1 MFTIK
6 EFVGLAF
13 VPAVIGLA
21 LSFGLIVAATISSG
35 ISASTQKDSCNMTTQ
50 TCELMSNIMGNPSN
64 KIVQKINGKTGQDGT
79 LAEKAESVTTIYIG
93 GLELEF
99 KWSLEK
105 GAPTNVENGWTFLSG
120 FGTIIVQFIA
130 LIFIWV
136 AFMAATKINTGIAAV
151 VDPFVKFGQSVKNMS
166 ASAVQHVPLP
176 IVGNVHGLGKTME
189 YTQVA
194 NTTKLN
200 NAFAASAAGKKFGA
214 TYTSTKIEQQITN
227 SINIA
232 GDNKT
237 TVTRAGDVVQETLR
251 TLKND
256 DYYKEPKDLQKKSI
270 EYFNKLWSEIN
281 NKNREIRIAE
291 TFKLYDLDPRAYDAV
306 KANWFAG
313 LANYMKNLTPDQ
325 ASDLINKINNQSI
338 SIGTVRT
345 EEIKTAS
352 KDAGSW
358 NADNSKNW
366 TQPSSRSSTTPSD
379 QNPGNN

>member
-1 MFTIK
+1 
-6 EFVGLAF
+6 
-13 VPAVIGLA
+13 
-21 LSFGLIVAATISSG
+21 
-35 ISASTQKDSCNMTTQ
+35 
-50 TCELMSNIMGNPSN
+50 
-64 KIVQKINGKTGQDGT
+64 
-79 LAEKAESVTTIYIG
+79 
-93 GLELEF
+93 
-99 KWSLEK
+99 
-105 GAPTNVENGWTFLSG
+105 
-120 FGTIIVQFIA
+120 
-130 LIFIWV
+130 
-136 AFMAATKINTGIAAV
+136 MAATKINTGIAAV

-270 EYFNKLWSEIN
+270 EYFNKL
-281 NKNREIRIAE
+281 
-291 TFKLYDLDPRAYDAV
+291 
-306 KANWFAG
+306 
-313 LANYMKNLTPDQ
+313 
-325 ASDLINKINNQSI
+325 
-338 SIGTVRT
+338 
-345 EEIKTAS
+345 
-352 KDAGSW
+352 
-358 NADNSKNW
+358 
-366 TQPSSRSSTTPSD
+366 
-379 QNPGNN
+379 